1 MKITPRAKKTK
12 KGFSI
17 YLDKYVNGK
26 RTYETIFKNVP
37 AKEKNRKLV
46 EAEEIINKIL
56 ENYNSYSL
64 FELLEEYS
72 NNYIKKDVNVIIAVI
87 NKFKTF
93 LGSDILI
100 CELDITKLKDFRYY
114 LSELS
119 GLKGESPSS
128 YSIRFKKIL
137 KYLYDK
143 DLIGIELV
151 NSFKTINKFCNVPK
165 EILSKDEFEHLYSKL
180 DKDSEIQK
188 AFLFSC
194 QTGLGLSEIRR
205 LKFTHIKNGK
215 LIIKRSKT
223 VNYINIEL
231 SDKALEL
238 INHKKTSGYVFN
250 LNQNTEFEISDYKIN
265 KYLKNWIKENN
276 INKHIT
282 YYCTRHTYCNFLF
295 DTAYK
300 TKNDYHGVF
309 YVVSKAM
316 GHSELSSTFRYL
328 NNYNKDVYS
337 LTSSIN

>member
-1 MKITPRAKKTK
+1 M
-12 KGFSI
+12 
-17 YLDKYVNGK
+17 
-26 RTYETIFKNVP
+26 
-37 AKEKNRKLV
+37 
-46 EAEEIINKIL
+46 
-56 ENYNSYSL
+56 
-64 FELLEEYS
+64 
-72 NNYIKKDVNVIIAVI
+72 
-87 NKFKTF
+87 
-93 LGSDILI
+93 
-100 CELDITKLKDFRYY
+100 
-114 LSELS
+114 
-119 GLKGESPSS
+119 
-128 YSIRFKKIL
+128 
-137 KYLYDK
+137 
-143 DLIGIELV
+143 
-151 NSFKTINKFCNVPK
+151 
-165 EILSKDEFEHLYSKL
+165 
-180 DKDSEIQK
+180 
-188 AFLFSC
+188 
-194 QTGLGLSEIRR
+194 
-205 LKFTHIKNGK
+205 
-215 LIIKRSKT
+215 
-223 VNYINIEL
+223 NYINIEL